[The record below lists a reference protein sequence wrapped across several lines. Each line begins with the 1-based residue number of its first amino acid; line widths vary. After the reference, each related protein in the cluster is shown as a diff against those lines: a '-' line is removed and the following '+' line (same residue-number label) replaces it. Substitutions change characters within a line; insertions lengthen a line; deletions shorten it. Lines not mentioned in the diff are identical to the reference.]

1 MNRKD
6 FLSSIPMLSAI
17 PFLSTRVERES
28 NKIILLDPKPIEIP
42 KNFNDKQTSRMDF
55 KFQILWNDCVVGT
68 SYTEWS
74 MHHYPIY
81 EEVGYSYT
89 QIKHDFEARAR
100 FDYKEIMKNIS
111 TIQNAKW

>member
-42 KNFNDKQTSRMDF
+42 KNNWPRDF
-55 KFQILWNDCVVGT
+55 KMQILWNDCVVGT
-68 SYTEWS
+68 NSTEWS
-74 MHHYPIY
+74 ISNDSIY
-81 EEVGYSYT
+81 EEGIGYHRYHRT
-89 QIKHDFEARAR
+89 VFEARAR
-100 FDYKEIMKNIS
+100 FDYDEMMKNVDKIINGK
-111 TIQNAKW
+111 TIY